1 VSTWPVLAAQVLTQ
15 EEGSSELA
23 SELIQPEV
31 VGQVWSIWVRELIPL
46 VEVEEE
52 EEEDWM
58 IWLVVGE

>member
-1 VSTWPVLAAQVLTQ
+1 VLAAQVLTQ